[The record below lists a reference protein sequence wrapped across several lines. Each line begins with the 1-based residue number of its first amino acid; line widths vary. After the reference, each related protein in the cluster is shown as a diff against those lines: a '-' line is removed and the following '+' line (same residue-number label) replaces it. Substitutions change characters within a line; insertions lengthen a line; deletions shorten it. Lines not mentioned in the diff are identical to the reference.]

1 MGRFSARFSLCVF
14 LVCSNLSC
22 SVNVLE
28 TFADKNTNEAY
39 YVDALKLLNDGYYTE
54 ALEKI
59 NLMTGSYAA
68 SRKVLRL
75 KADAYGGL
83 CGINFLSFVEAFA
96 GLSGTLLPF
105 LMSTY
110 RTGTLTNADAC
121 KEAEDIIESIAAS
134 ADRTNDE
141 HVRMMVI
148 GFAKIGNILGH
159 YADTN
164 DDGTADAGY
173 NVCLD
178 VGGTDISD
186 AYAREVGTGITLAM
200 DALTRLAGNVNLGS
214 GTLTTL
220 QTLCGSLPANYDFC
234 AITDP
239 TTFDADEV
247 KGIRTLLKEDNVIGL
262 GADCDGDITTCNCP

>member
-1 MGRFSARFSLCVF
+1 MSRLVARICLCVF
-14 LVCSNLSC
+14 FVVPNLSC
-22 SVNVLE
+22 SVNILE

-39 YVDALKLLNDGYYTE
+39 YVDALKLINDGYYTE

-59 NLMTGSYAA
+59 DLMTGSYPS

-96 GLSGTLLPF
+96 GLTGTLMPF

-159 YADTN
+159 YADTD

-186 AYAREVGTGITLAM
+186 AYAREVGTGLTLAI
-200 DALTRLAGNVNLGS
+200 DALTRLAGSVNLGS
-214 GTLTTL
+214 STLSTI
-220 QTLCGSLPANYDFC
+220 QTLCSSLPANYQFC
-234 AITDP
+234 SITDP
-239 TTFDADEV
+239 ATFDVDEV

-262 GADCDGDITTCNCP
+262 GADCDGDISTCNCP